1 MKITFL
7 GTSHGVPDKGRFC
20 QSILI
25 ESGGAAYLVDAGA
38 PVIDLLIRKDFDLT
52 KLKTVFITH
61 MHGDHIDGLLSL
73 VDLCSW
79 YFKDTDFDIYLTE
92 KEGIQCFENMLNMI
106 FKNAFKF
113 PKKRLRFKLMQNDF
127 VYDDGNIKVTPVPTG
142 HLSKQNRPAF
152 GYIIEGEGK
161 KVYITGD
168 LNGEMIDYSDIV
180 NREKIDAFVIEC
192 AHFTAERLIEKMKRC
207 VAKRVMIIHGYRPE
221 IVNVFAE
228 FKDTKPK
235 FELLYPS
242 DGDEYII

>member
-52 KLKTVFITH
+52 KIKAVFITH

-79 YFKDTDFDIYLTE
+79 YFRNTDFDIYFTE
-92 KEGIQCFENMLNMI
+92 KEGIPCFENMLNMI
-106 FKNAFKF
+106 FKNALEF
-113 PKKRLRFKLMQNDF
+113 PKGRLRFKLMQSDF
-127 VYDDGNIKVTPVPTG
+127 IYDDSNIKVTPVPTG
-142 HLSKQNRPAF
+142 HIFKQNRPAF

-161 KVYITGD
+161 KVYISGD
-168 LNGEMIDYSDIV
+168 LNGETIDYSDIV
-180 NREKIDAFVIEC
+180 NYEEIDAFVVEC
-192 AHFTAERLIEKMKRC
+192 AHFAPERLIEKLKKC
-207 VAKRVMIIHGYRPE
+207 IAKRVMVIHGYRAE
-221 IVNVFAE
+221 IANAFAE
-228 FKDTKPK
+228 FKNTNPG
-235 FELLYPS
+235 FELIYPS